1 MMNSTTKITAE
12 QKGALV
18 QELLSFLVAM
28 NGKAIK
34 EDVFTHFL
42 NKSLALKIKLQE
54 EEYLALV
61 ESISSMCVG
70 AEWITKS
77 GFWKVTK
84 YGKRALEQF
93 SSPKVLFQ
101 EMAVQSVFRRNQN
114 SQKENQNSKTKVLAL
129 LLILSPCVFLGF
141 FFNSQHLFLLASFSL
156 ITLLLAIAL
165 YDARTKL
172 IFLGRILSIE
182 FMILCTIM
190 MLDLIFAT
198 TSAGKYFYTYFF
210 AVLGIQVISMVSVF
224 LSPRFFSRLSEY
236 INQSKWLIIIPIL
249 LSVIL
254 FGGYYGGGLLEML
267 YGKDAATI
275 AYTIVFAVLA
285 GLGLIYILGGMAT
298 NLLRAGYFD

>member
-1 MMNSTTKITAE
+1 MNSKMKITAE
-12 QKGALV
+12 QKGVLL
-18 QELLSFLVAM
+18 QELLSFLISM
-28 NGKAIK
+28 NDKAIK
-34 EDVFTHFL
+34 EDVANHFS
-42 NKSLALKIKLQE
+42 NNSLSLKIKLQE

-61 ESISSMCVG
+61 ESISSMCVK
-70 AEWITKS
+70 AEWITKT
-77 GFWKVTK
+77 GFWKVTEH
-84 YGKRALEQF
+84 GKRAFERF
-93 SSPKVLFQ
+93 SLPKVLFQ

-114 SQKENQNSKTKVLAL
+114 SQKENRNSKTKILAL

-156 ITLLLAIAL
+156 LVLLLAITL
-165 YDARTKL
+165 YDARTKI

-182 FMILCTIM
+182 FMVLCAT
-190 MLDLIFAT
+190 MLWDLIFAT

-224 LSPRFFSRLSEY
+224 LSPRFFSKLSEY
-236 INQSKWLIIIPIL
+236 SNQSKWLIIIPIL
-249 LSVIL
+249 LLTIL

-267 YGKDAATI
+267 YGKDVATT

-285 GLGLIYILGGMAT
+285 GFGLIYILGGMFT

>member
-1 MMNSTTKITAE
+1 MNSTTKITAE
-12 QKGALV
+12 QKGTLL
-18 QELLSFLVAM
+18 QELLSFLIAM
-28 NGKAIK
+28 NGKATK
-34 EDVFTHFL
+34 DNVSERLL
-42 NKSLALKIKLQE
+42 NKSLALKIKLQDE
-54 EEYLALV
+54 EHLALV
-61 ESISSMCVG
+61 ENISSMCVR

-101 EMAVQSVFRRNQN
+101 EMAVQSVFRRDQN
-114 SQKENQNSKTKVLAL
+114 SRKENRNSKTKVLAL

-156 ITLLLAIAL
+156 IILLLAIAL

-182 FMILCTIM
+182 FMILCATM
-190 MLDLIFAT
+190 LLDLLFAA

-210 AVLGIQVISMVSVF
+210 AVLGVQVISMVSVF

-236 INQSKWLIIIPIL
+236 VNQSKWLIFILIL
-249 LSVIL
+249 LLAIL

-267 YGKDAATI
+267 YGKDVATV

-285 GLGLIYILGGMAT
+285 GLGLIYILGGIAT